1 MWLYGLVVAEGSKKS
16 ISLHKEEKEMA
27 NYAKYIYK
35 MIVNLNSNTFYKENG
50 QAVEFEQPFIYQKI
64 FFDAMRIGYG
74 AHNKTLSFLF
84 SIEDKELIRSALF
97 GLFQGD
103 GAFRKRNMG
112 LKSKSFNLTF
122 KTVSKKLVYELA
134 YLLRKHFG
142 ICAAVY
148 HGVSPDRYLEG
159 RLLKSSDYY
168 KLDIYASED
177 IENLFPAIF
186 EKDEDYKKL
195 ISNKSKKNS
204 LKEIKIKSIE
214 ETDPEVLYDITL
226 EESSSHIFPVNGYVL
241 THNCGGGNALEHPE
255 FISFLREAKNRGWI
269 CNVTVNQKHLDSLV
283 LPEVIKAGLVYGV
296 GISVVSKGFADNIK
310 RIRDLSPN
318 VVFHV
323 INGINKPEDVDW
335 LCEGYDL
342 TKVLLLGY
350 KEFGRGLE
358 YLARKNK
365 VSEIKQ
371 QWLWKIRSYLGR
383 KDLIMSFDNLAIEQ
397 TQVKRFL
404 KQATWD
410 KHFMGEEGQF
420 SMYVDAIKQQ
430 YALTSTS
437 EARTSFQDKS
447 LLEFFKYKR

>member
-1 MWLYGLVVAEGSKKS
+1 
-16 ISLHKEEKEMA
+16 
-27 NYAKYIYK
+27 
-35 MIVNLNSNTFYKENG
+35 
-50 QAVEFEQPFIYQKI
+50 
-64 FFDAMRIGYG
+64 
-74 AHNKTLSFLF
+74 
-84 SIEDKELIRSALF
+84 
-97 GLFQGD
+97 
-103 GAFRKRNMG
+103 
-112 LKSKSFNLTF
+112 
-122 KTVSKKLVYELA
+122 
-134 YLLRKHFG
+134 
-142 ICAAVY
+142 
-148 HGVSPDRYLEG
+148 
-159 RLLKSSDYY
+159 
-168 KLDIYASED
+168 
-177 IENLFPAIF
+177 
-186 EKDEDYKKL
+186 
-195 ISNKSKKNS
+195 
-204 LKEIKIKSIE
+204 
-214 ETDPEVLYDITL
+214 
-226 EESSSHIFPVNGYVL
+226 
-241 THNCGGGNALEHPE
+241 
-255 FISFLREAKNRGWI
+255 
-269 CNVTVNQKHLDSLV
+269 LDSLV